1 MVHVGLIFTI
11 DLISLKFS
19 VESTDTRIGNQ
30 SFNNHF
36 LKYDVS
42 KIPTSKGTSG
52 FTLFPNIVH
61 KSSEH
66 RFFLLEN
73 NVNHNESK
81 YLWLH
86 ELILLCEQYFLSTVK
101 KTGKMLNLVNL
112 IGNVGIY
119 ICL

>member
-52 FTLFPNIVH
+52 FTLFQI
-61 KSSEH
+61 
-66 RFFLLEN
+66 
-73 NVNHNESK
+73 
-81 YLWLH
+81 
-86 ELILLCEQYFLSTVK
+86 LST
-101 KTGKMLNLVNL
+101 NQVN
-112 IGNVGIY
+112 IGFFY
-119 ICL
+119 